1 MNAFNDEK
9 KKVTIYSVAHEAG
22 VSLATVSRVIN
33 DSSLV
38 KADTKKKVQ
47 EAIAKLGYR
56 PNAVAQG
63 LALKKTTTIALVI
76 PDTSFLYIGKI
87 INGLLDVAKIYKYN
101 IMLHTSS
108 SSINEMDEIVD
119 NIVKSRADGVI
130 VYNDYLTEKQVLTLS
145 NFQVPIVYVGHDKQ
159 SENSCNVYVDY
170 KDAIYKL
177 VTDYLDKG
185 IDDIVLIEDKK
196 NKLIIESLID
206 GVNKAFDEKGKKFNG
221 FISIPDNFHNSY
233 DYLNKYFAD
242 HTHKLVITLR
252 DSQAMAVLNTCKENG
267 IDIPK
272 DTDLVCMMDS
282 RYNEMARPTISSFV
296 TPAYDLGALA
306 MRVMTKMLSDDEIMQ
321 REYQL
326 ACIYHR
332 KESTKY

>member
-38 KADTKKKVQ
+38 KEDTKKKVQ
-47 EAIAKLGYR
+47 DAIVKLGYR

-108 SSINEMDEIVD
+108 SSINEMDEIID

-130 VYNDYLTEKQVLTLS
+130 VYNDFLTEKQQQMLN
-145 NFQVPIVYVGHDKQ
+145 NFQVPVVFIGHSLKTN
-159 SENSCNVYVDY
+159 NSCNVYVNY
-170 KDAIYKL
+170 KAAICEL
-177 VTDYLDKG
+177 VKSYLEKG

-196 NKLIIESLID
+196 NKLIINELIS
-206 GVNKAFDEKGKKFNG
+206 GINEAYSEKGLSFNG
-221 FISIPDNFHNSY
+221 FINIPDSFHNSY
-233 DYLNKYFAD
+233 DYLNGYFAS
-242 HTHKLVITLR
+242 HTHKVVITLR
-252 DSQAMAVLNTCKENG
+252 DSQAMAVLNTCKENN
-267 IDIPK
+267 INIPE

-282 RYNEMARPTISSFV
+282 RYNWMVRPAISSFV

-306 MRVMTKMLSDDEIMQ
+306 MRVMTKMLSDIAITQ

-326 ACIYHR
+326 TCPYR
-332 KESTKY
+332 PKDSTKN

>member
-47 EAIAKLGYR
+47 DAIVKLGYR

-130 VYNDYLTEKQVLTLS
+130 VYNDYLTDKQVHTLN
-145 NFQVPIVYVGHDKQ
+145 NFQVPIVYVGHNQ
-159 SENSCNVYVDY
+159 HSENSCNVYVNY
-170 KDAIYKL
+170 KEAIYELTKK
-177 VTDYLDKG
+177 YISKG
-185 IDDIVLIEDKK
+185 IEDIVLIEDKK
-196 NKLIIESLID
+196 NKLIINSLIE
-206 GVNKAFDEKGKKFNG
+206 GINKAFGEVGKKFDG
-221 FISIPDNFHNSY
+221 FISIPENFHNSY
-233 DYLNKYFAD
+233 DYLNKYFSD
-242 HTHKLVITLR
+242 HTHKVVIAPR

-267 IDIPK
+267 IKIPE

-306 MRVMTKMLSDDEIMQ
+306 MRVMTKMLSEGDIAQ
-321 REYQL
+321 QEYEL
-326 ACIYHR
+326 SCLYHP
-332 KESTKY
+332 KDSTKK

>member
-1 MNAFNDEK
+1 MNTFNDEK

-38 KADTKKKVQ
+38 KEDTKKKVQ
-47 EAIAKLGYR
+47 DAIVKLGYR

-108 SSINEMDEIVD
+108 SSINEMDEIID

-130 VYNDYLTEKQVLTLS
+130 VYNDFLTEKQQQMLD
-145 NFQVPIVYVGHDKQ
+145 NFQVPVVFIGHCLKTH
-159 SENSCNVYVDY
+159 NSCNVYVNY
-170 KDAIYKL
+170 KKAINEL
-177 VTDYLDKG
+177 VKSYLDKG
-185 IDDIVLIEDKK
+185 IDDIVLIEDRK
-196 NKLIIESLID
+196 NKLIINDLIS
-206 GVNKAFDEKGKKFNG
+206 GINEAFNEKGLTFNG
-221 FISIPDNFHNSY
+221 FVSIPDNFHNSY
-233 DYLNKYFAD
+233 DYLNEYFAS
-242 HTHKLVITLR
+242 HTHKVVITLR
-252 DSQAMAVLNTCKENG
+252 DSQAMAVLNACKENG
-267 IDIPK
+267 INIPK

-282 RYNEMARPTISSFV
+282 RYNWMVRPAISSFV

-306 MRVMTKMLSDDEIMQ
+306 MRVMTKMLSNIDISQ
-321 REYQL
+321 KEYQL
-326 ACIYHR
+326 NCPYR
-332 KESTKY
+332 PKDSTK